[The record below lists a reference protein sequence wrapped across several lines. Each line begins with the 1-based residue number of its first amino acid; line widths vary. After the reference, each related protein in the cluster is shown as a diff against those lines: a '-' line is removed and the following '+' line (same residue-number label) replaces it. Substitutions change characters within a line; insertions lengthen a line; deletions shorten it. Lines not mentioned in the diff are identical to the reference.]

1 MDLSYLRF
9 EHDASVATI
18 PPDLAVLLVGIA
30 ARQAA
35 SPTAMVQARFAPT
48 VLADLPF
55 RPRSGSFD
63 SRQAVRIARWRHMT
77 EPGVNSAF
85 T

>member
-9 EHDASVATI
+9 EHDARAAVL
-18 PPDLAVLLVGIA
+18 PPDLAVLLVGVA

-35 SPTAMVQARFAPT
+35 SPSARLQALFDRPRA
-48 VLADLPF
+48 ADLPF
-55 RPRSGSFD
+55 RPRGGAFD
-63 SRQAVRIARWRHMT
+63 MRQAERLARWAT
-77 EPGVNSAF
+77 EMKAVF